1 MAKKKIRKDIPL
13 PSSNDLFG
21 GPGDKKVN
29 LGQPRRSAP
38 KPSSG
43 NVYAGRLKGAD
54 LVANRSNGEYDYTK
68 SADYVAGKPYGKLP
82 KSFFNKKK

>member
-1 MAKKKIRKDIPL
+1 MTRDIPL
-13 PSSNDLFG
+13 PSSDGLFG

-54 LVANRSNGEYDYTK
+54 LVANRSNGEYDYTQ
-68 SADYVAGKPYGKLP
+68 SADYVAGGSYNKLP